1 LNVYS
6 TPTRAR
12 HKGVRGIHMRKLTIN
27 TFLTVDGV
35 MQAPGGPEEDTSNG
49 FAHGGWTVKYWD
61 DVMGQIMDQT
71 MRKPFDLLLGR
82 KTYDIFAAHW
92 PQSTEEPVASAFNKA
107 TKYVASRTL
116 EKGTW
121 AMTRVL
127 KGDVAQEVATL
138 KRSDGPELQVHGS
151 ANLAQTLIKNNLID
165 TYRLW
170 IFPLMLGTG
179 KRLFADGT
187 IPAALKLTD
196 SKTSTTGVT
205 IATFEPA
212 GAIEYGSFALE
223 EPAEGRA
230 ARREAVAAS
239 GRR

>member
-1 LNVYS
+1 
-6 TPTRAR
+6 
-12 HKGVRGIHMRKLTIN
+12 MRRLTIN
-27 TFLTVDGV
+27 TFLTLDGV
-35 MQAPGGPEEDTSNG
+35 MQAPGGPDEDPSNG
-49 FAHGGWTVKYWD
+49 FKHGGWLAQYWD

-71 MRKPFDLLLGR
+71 MRRPFDLLLGR
-82 KTYDIFAAHW
+82 KTYDIFAAYW
-92 PQSTEEPVASAFNKA
+92 PSSTQEPVASAFNKA

-116 EKGTW
+116 DKGSW
-121 AMTRVL
+121 ATTQVL
-127 KGDVAQEVATL
+127 KGDVAQEVAKL

-151 ANLAQTLIKNNLID
+151 ANFAQTLIKNNLID

-170 IFPLMLGTG
+170 FFPLMLGTG

-187 IPAALKLTD
+187 VPAALKLTD

-212 GAIEYGSFALE
+212 GAIEYASVDEALE
-223 EPAEGRA
+223 ERA
-230 ARREAVAAS
+230 ARREAVSAS

>member
-1 LNVYS
+1 
-6 TPTRAR
+6 
-12 HKGVRGIHMRKLTIN
+12 MRRITIN
-27 TFLTVDGV
+27 TFLTLDGV
-35 MQAPGGPEEDTSNG
+35 MQAPGGPDEDPSNG
-49 FAHGGWTVKYWD
+49 FQHGGWSAKYWD

-82 KTYDIFAAHW
+82 KTYDIFAAYW
-92 PQSTEEPVASAFNKA
+92 PSSTQEPVASAFKKA

-121 AMTRVL
+121 ATTQVL
-127 KGDVAQEVATL
+127 KGDVAQEVAQL
-138 KRSDGPELQVHGS
+138 KRSVGPELQIHGS
-151 ANLAQTLIKNNLID
+151 ANLAQTLIKHNLID

-170 IFPLMLGTG
+170 FFPLVLGTG
-179 KRLFADGT
+179 KRIFADGT

-205 IATFEPA
+205 IVTFEPA
-212 GAIEYGSFALE
+212 GAIEYGSLDERPE
-223 EPAEGRA
+223 EHAT
-230 ARREAVAAS
+230 RREEVAAS